1 MNKMIKPAGL
11 LLLIIST
18 AYAGNRVEESKTWT
32 ETFPVND
39 KATLEIDNIWGD
51 VKVRPGNSD
60 EIVVTISEKRS
71 APDQK
76 RFDRSLE
83 TLQLNIDADDSGVIL
98 YVGNRD
104 RGWHGRDN
112 CRRCRVDYQFDVLVP
127 ADTQLNVSTVND
139 GRIDIAGVSGSVSA
153 ANVNGPI
160 AVSKMRNCSELNSVN
175 GEVSL
180 GFATPPG
187 ENCNIETI
195 NGDITLTMPENSD
208 FDVAMDL
215 FNGRML
221 TELPVDGL
229 AMPAKVEHLE
239 SNGHHTYRIE
249 QQAGVRIG
257 DGGPTFTISSMNGDI
272 RIQKRTEGATHENHT
287 Y

>member
-1 MNKMIKPAGL
+1 MNRAIKSTGL
-11 LLLIIST
+11 LLLMVST
-18 AYAGNRVEESKTWT
+18 GFAGDRVEESKTWT
-32 ETFPVND
+32 ETFPVSG

-51 VKVRPGNSD
+51 VKVRPGQTG

-76 RFDRSLE
+76 RFERSLE
-83 TLQLNIDADDSGVIL
+83 TLKLNTDADDNGVIL
-98 YVGNRD
+98 YVGNHD

-112 CRRCRVDYQFDVLVP
+112 CRGCRVDYQFDVVVP
-127 ADTQLNVSTVND
+127 VDTQLNVSTVND

-160 AVSKMRNCSELNSVN
+160 AVSKMRNCSELNSIN

-180 GFATPPG
+180 GFVAPPG

-195 NGDITLTMPENSD
+195 NGDITLTMPDDSG
-208 FDVAMDL
+208 FDVAMNL

-221 TELPVDGL
+221 TQLPVDGL
-229 AMPAKVEHLE
+229 TMPAKVEHIE
-239 SNGHHTYRIE
+239 SNGHHRYRIE
-249 QQAGVRIG
+249 QPAGLRIG
-257 DGGPTFTISSMNGDI
+257 TGGPTFTISSMNGDI
-272 RIQKRTEGATHENHT
+272 RIQKTN
-287 Y
+287 

>member
-1 MNKMIKPAGL
+1 MNRVIKSTGL
-11 LLLIIST
+11 LLLMVST
-18 AYAGNRVEESKTWT
+18 GFAADRVGESKTWT
-32 ETFPVND
+32 ETFPVGS
-39 KATLEIDNIWGD
+39 KPTLEIDNIWGD
-51 VKVRPGNSD
+51 VNVRPGQSG

-76 RFDRSLE
+76 RYERSLE
-83 TLQLNIDADDSGVIL
+83 TLQLNTDADDTGVVL
-98 YVGNRD
+98 YVGNDD

-112 CRRCRVDYQFDVLVP
+112 CRGCRVDYQFDVVVP
-127 ADTQLNVSTVND
+127 VDTQLNVSTVND

-153 ANVNGPI
+153 GNVNGPI

-180 GFATPPG
+180 GFAAPPG

-195 NGDITLTMPENSD
+195 NGDITLTMPDDSG

-221 TELPVDGL
+221 TQLPVDGL
-229 AMPAKVEHLE
+229 SMPAKVEHIE

-249 QQAGVRIG
+249 QQTGVRIG
-257 DGGPTFTISSMNGDI
+257 AGGPTFTISSMNGDI
-272 RIQKRTEGATHENHT
+272 RIQKTN
-287 Y
+287 

>member
-1 MNKMIKPAGL
+1 MNRVIKSTGL
-11 LLLIIST
+11 LLLMVST
-18 AYAGNRVEESKTWT
+18 GFAGDRVEESKTWT
-32 ETFPVND
+32 ETFPVGS
-39 KATLEIDNIWGD
+39 KPTLEIDNIWGD
-51 VKVRPGNSD
+51 VNVRPGQSG

-76 RFDRSLE
+76 RYERSLE
-83 TLQLNIDADDSGVIL
+83 TLQLNTDADDTGVAL
-98 YVGNRD
+98 YVGNDDRD
-104 RGWHGRDN
+104 WHGRDN
-112 CRRCRVDYQFDVLVP
+112 CRGCRVDYQFDVVVP
-127 ADTQLNVSTVND
+127 VDTQLNVSTVND
-139 GRIDIAGVSGSVSA
+139 GRIDIEGVSGSVSA
-153 ANVNGPI
+153 DNVNGPI

-180 GFATPPG
+180 GFTAPPG

-195 NGDITLTMPENSD
+195 NGDITLTMPDDSG

-221 TELPVDGL
+221 TQLPVDGL
-229 AMPAKVEHLE
+229 AMPAKVEHIE

-257 DGGPTFTISSMNGDI
+257 AGGPTFTISSMNGDI
-272 RIQKRTEGATHENHT
+272 RIQKTN
-287 Y
+287 

>member
-1 MNKMIKPAGL
+1 MNTITKATGL
-11 LLLIIST
+11 LLLMVST
-18 AYAGNRVEESKTWT
+18 GFAGDRVEESKTWT
-32 ETFPVND
+32 ETFPVSS
-39 KATLEIDNIWGD
+39 KPTLEIENIWGD
-51 VKVRPGNSD
+51 VKVRPGKSG

-76 RFDRSLE
+76 RFERSLE
-83 TLQLNIDADDSGVIL
+83 ILQLNTEADDNGVIL
-98 YVGNRD
+98 YVGNHD

-112 CRRCRVDYQFDVLVP
+112 CRRCRVDYQFDVVVP
-127 ADTQLNVSTVND
+127 VDTQLDVSTVND

-160 AVSKMRNCSELNSVN
+160 AVSKMRNCTELNSIN

-180 GFATPPG
+180 DFAAPPG

-195 NGDITLTMPENSD
+195 NGDITLTMPDDSD

-221 TELPVDGL
+221 TQLPVDGL
-229 AMPAKVEHLE
+229 AMPAKVEHTE

-257 DGGPTFTISSMNGDI
+257 AGGPTFTISSMNGDI
-272 RIQKRTEGATHENHT
+272 RIQKTN
-287 Y
+287 